1 MNNNIIEGLNN
12 AFNELSQNYKELS
25 NGLSLKKKEIKNDEL
40 LITELMILEIS
51 INELVIQLQNINIKI
66 DALPASDIVKVFHSG
81 GINSELNIKPLDNDT
96 NKLINKTMKE
106 MMPLFLCALM
116 NNDKNSILNSNPFM
130 QSAINTMAKL
140 SNMMPPSH
148 QKSHQQSK
156 SQDSNPLEYD
166 SIHNVDDV
174 D

>member
-12 AFNELSQNYKELS
+12 AFSELSQNYKELS
-25 NGLSLKKKEIKNDEL
+25 NGLALKKKEIKNDEL

-51 INELVIQLQNINIKI
+51 INELVNQLQNINIKI
-66 DALPASDIVKVFHSG
+66 DALPAS

-96 NKLINKTMKE
+96 SKLINKTMKE

-130 QSAINTMAKL
+130 KSAIDTMAKL
-140 SNMMPPSH
+140 SNMMP
-148 QKSHQQSK
+148 QSHQQSK
-156 SQDSNPLEYD
+156 SQVPTPLEYD
-166 SIHNVDDV
+166 SAHNVDDV